1 MLVLSIPQCH
11 RFVEAYLSDP
21 DATRAAEAIG
31 FEEDAEVMGARM
43 LNMPQI
49 AKRIS
54 AGMDKRSE
62 ALGIEAR
69 RVLEGTDHAS

>member
-11 RFVEAYLSDP
+11 RFVAAYLSDP

-43 LNMPQI
+43 FNMPQI
-49 AKRIS
+49 AKRI
-54 AGMDKRSE
+54 AG
-62 ALGIEAR
+62 I
-69 RVLEGTDHAS
+69 TDHAS

>member
-1 MLVLSIPQCH
+1 MLVLSIPQCR

-21 DATRAAEAIG
+21 DATRAAEATG

-49 AKRIS
+49 AKRI
-54 AGMDKRSE
+54 A
-62 ALGIEAR
+62 AFGI
-69 RVLEGTDHAS
+69 TDDAS

>member
-11 RFVEAYLSDP
+11 RFVEAYLSYP
-21 DATRAAEAIG
+21 DVTRAAEAIG

-49 AKRIS
+49 AKRI
-54 AGMDKRSE
+54 AGVTDLSKRSF
-62 ALGIEAR
+62 
-69 RVLEGTDHAS
+69 DSAS